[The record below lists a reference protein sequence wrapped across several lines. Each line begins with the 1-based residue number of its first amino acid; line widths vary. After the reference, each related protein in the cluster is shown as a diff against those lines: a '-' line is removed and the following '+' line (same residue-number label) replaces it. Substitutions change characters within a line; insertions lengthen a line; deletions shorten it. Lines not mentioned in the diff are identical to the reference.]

1 MDYAKEDKIM
11 IQDNEIYYVEAVS
24 INGKIHHH
32 IKTFKEK
39 GQEILKRE
47 IRATG
52 YGVESIWIEYRYD
65 PRCLVSPPCKS
76 LKEMLFKAKRQ
87 DL

>member
-1 MDYAKEDKIM
+1 MDHAKEDKIM
-11 IQDNEIYYVEAVS
+11 IQDNEIYFVEAVS

-47 IRATG
+47 IRATNL
-52 YGVESIWIEYRYD
+52 GV
-65 PRCLVSPPCKS
+65 
-76 LKEMLFKAKRQ
+76 
-87 DL
+87 